1 MTKMAHSVAVGVC
14 TFPST
19 FSQLNKVKKNPV
31 RSEEGHAGSVVV
43 VQGYLPL
50 SKKTPESSKERQ
62 VIKL

>member
-1 MTKMAHSVAVGVC
+1 MTKMARSAAAGVC

-31 RSEEGHAGSVVV
+31 HSEEGHAGSVVV

-50 SKKTPESSKERQ
+50 SKKTPEKQ
-62 VIKL
+62 QGKAGN